1 MQSLF
6 SFAITLFLLISCMAH
21 VASGKDAE
29 KDLKLPGAKSPG
41 PLERLTIRTPRPSRR
56 PTGKPIIKTAKP
68 SFRPSARPTATP
80 SKKPVVAPVAAPV
93 TAPYEPLAP
102 VPNLGDPGFSC
113 ENNPWVL
120 GCR

>member
-41 PLERLTIRTPRPSRR
+41 PLEKLTAIKAPKSTRK
-56 PTGKPIIKTAKP
+56 PTGKPIMKTAKP
-68 SFRPSARPTATP
+68 SFKPTARPTATP
-80 SKKPVVAPVAAPV
+80 SKKPVAAPV
-93 TAPYEPLAP
+93 VAPTVMKPTSDFCRL
-102 VPNLGDPGFSC
+102 
-113 ENNPWVL
+113 NPYSPYCLVMT
-120 GCR
+120 GISFF